1 MAATDPTQSSAAVN
15 PNYSTADPTAAT
27 NTAAGGAGA
36 AGANPSSIQ
45 PTTSMGSNTATNPSP
60 SGATIY
66 NTANPF
72 APTSPAGNASAPS
85 SGILSSNMQQV
96 NAPTTNNNVAQTSA
110 STQNVTPN
118 QTVAGQLSNVLASNS
133 PLLQQAQANAMQT
146 ANGRGLL
153 NSSMAAGAGTA
164 ALIQN
169 ALQIAQPDANINAN
183 AASLNSQLQT
193 QANTTNANAQNAANQ
208 NTAQMNLQAQTTN
221 ANNAQ
226 QSAMDQYDTAFK
238 AAMQNAS
245 AADQI
250 QLTQVDGQVKT
261 NLANIQ
267 AQYQTIMQTSQS
279 AANMYSSTIQQI
291 GAVMNNQNLDAGS
304 KQNLI
309 TQLMSNMS
317 NTLNLQASIAN
328 IPDVTSLI
336 GNLAGGSAS
345 AAPASAS
352 APVSQGG
359 ASDMGGGGS

>member
-1 MAATDPTQSSAAVN
+1 MAATDPTQSANAVN
-15 PNYSTADPTAAT
+15 PNYSTADPTVAT
-27 NTAAGGAGA
+27 NTSTGTASTGPNAA
-36 AGANPSSIQ
+36 SS
-45 PTTSMGSNTATNPSP
+45 PSP

-66 NTANPF
+66 NTSNPF
-72 APTSPAGNASAPS
+72 AATSPAGAASAPS

-96 NAPTTNNNVAQTSA
+96 TAPTTNTNVAQTSA
-110 STQNVTPN
+110 ATQTVTPN
-118 QTVAGQLSNVLASNS
+118 QTVAGQLSNVLDSNS
-133 PLLQQAQANAMQT
+133 PLLQKAQADALQT

-169 ALQIAQPDANINAN
+169 ALQIAQPDAATNAN
-183 AASLNSQLQT
+183 AAQLNAQLQT
-193 QANTTNANAQNAANQ
+193 QANTTNANAQNTANQ
-208 NTAQMNLQAQTTN
+208 NTAQMSLQAQATN

-267 AQYQTIMQTSQS
+267 AQYQAVMQTSQS

-291 GAVMNNQNLDAGS
+291 GAVMNNQNLDAGA

-309 TQLMSNMS
+309 TQLVSNMS

-336 GNLAGGSAS
+336 GNL
-345 AAPASAS
+345 
-352 APVSQGG
+352 
-359 ASDMGGGGS
+359 GGGGATGKLSP